1 VEEGVHTLGRQRLRF
16 VRQVH
21 PLDGAVRDVVH
32 GVTIQL
38 EQRRLG
44 TIASR
49 YPSALTCSE
58 ANLFFASLSKFE
70 PYGLLLAVQIS
81 RRHHLYFT
89 KMSSDAGLLL
99 RSGV

>member
-1 VEEGVHTLGRQRLRF
+1 M
-16 VRQVH
+16 RQVH

-58 ANLFFASLSKFE
+58 SNFFFASLSKLE
-70 PYGLLLAVQIS
+70 PHGLLLAVQIT
-81 RRHHLYFT
+81 RRHHLHFT